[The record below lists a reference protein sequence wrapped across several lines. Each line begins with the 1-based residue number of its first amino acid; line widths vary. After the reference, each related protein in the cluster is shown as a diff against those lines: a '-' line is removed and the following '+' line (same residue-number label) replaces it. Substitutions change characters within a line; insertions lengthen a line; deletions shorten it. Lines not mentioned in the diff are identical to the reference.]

1 MNNLPEVIENEI
13 FSYLDPCKS
22 NDICDYHLVSKL
34 WNKRFNN
41 KCYKIKVFN
50 RIICGHHN
58 EKIINMIRNS
68 LFYTY

>member
-1 MNNLPEVIENEI
+1 MDKIPEVLENEI
-13 FSYLDPCKS
+13 FSYLDKCKS
-22 NDICDYHLVSKL
+22 NDINEYNLVCKS
-34 WNKRFNN
+34 WNKKFDN

-58 EKIINMIRNS
+58 HKIINLIKNG